1 MSDPSNTEWWFYHL
15 ERTTLEQ
22 AAGPLLTKCLE
33 RGWRV
38 LTVSSNA
45 HRRAALDEALWTFS
59 DGSFLPHGREEAEG
73 LDASEQPVL
82 LIDRPENLN
91 AASVCL
97 LLDGTQLDDD
107 APYERCM
114 VMFDDGDRQARDI
127 ARQQYKTAKDG
138 GKTVRYFQ
146 QTGRGGW
153 KEMGK

>member
-1 MSDPSNTEWWFYHL
+1 MSQEPATEWWFYHL

-38 LTVSSNA
+38 LAISSDA

-73 LDASEQPVL
+73 LEPADQPVL

-97 LLDGTQLDDD
+97 LLDGATLDED
-107 APYERCM
+107 ASYERCM
-114 VMFDDGDRQARDI
+114 VMFDDGDRPTRDTARK
-127 ARQQYKTAKDG
+127 QYKAAKDA

-153 KEMGK
+153 KEMGR